1 MIFGMIL
8 IKERRR
14 KNRNVRQIPASP
26 TFYGKRL
33 ADITFGRKFCCGKQ
47 YPENFARNLCGLG

>member
-1 MIFGMIL
+1 MASLIFPLNDDID
-8 IKERRR
+8 KR
-14 KNRNVRQIPASP
+14 KKQKIRASP
-26 TFYGKRL
+26 TFMENGL